1 MKKSV
6 RTIKFPGEMILLG
19 TGTSVG
25 VPSLGCSC
33 SVCTGGD
40 PKNHRTRCSAI
51 LGLPEGN
58 LLLDT
63 SPDMRQQLLREGIG
77 IVHAVAYTH
86 EHADHIFGMDDLRL
100 FQFYLGHPV
109 PIFCEPFVEE
119 RLRKSFDY
127 AFSSV
132 KPTHAGAAPS
142 LEFHS
147 ISLEPFQT
155 LGAEVIPLR
164 LQHGPR
170 FQVLGFRVGN
180 VAYCT
185 DCNEVPVESQEKLQG
200 LDVLVLDGLRHRP
213 HVTHFTV
220 EQAVAMAES
229 LGAKKTYLTH
239 CSCDLDYSETNAA
252 LPDGIE
258 LAYDGLRIPLT

>member
-1 MKKSV
+1 
-6 RTIKFPGEMILLG
+6 MILLG

-25 VPSLGCSC
+25 VPSLGCAC
-33 SVCTGGD
+33 PVCISGD
-40 PKNHRTRCSAI
+40 PRNHRTRCSSI

-77 IVHAVAYTH
+77 LVHAVAYTH

-109 PIFCEPFVEE
+109 PIFCEPFVEQ

-127 AFSSV
+127 AFSDV
-132 KPTHAGAAPS
+132 KPTHPGAAPS
-142 LEFHS
+142 LEFHP
-147 ISLEPFQT
+147 IALEPFHA
-155 LGAEVIPLR
+155 LGAEITPIR
-164 LQHGPR
+164 LHHGPR
-170 FQVLGFRVGN
+170 FKVLGFRVGN

-185 DCNEVPVESQEKLQG
+185 DCNEIPSESQSKLEG
-200 LDVLVLDGLRHRP
+200 LDTLILDGLRHRP

-220 EQAVAMAES
+220 EQAVAMAEK
-229 LGAKKTYLTH
+229 LGAKQTYLTH
-239 CSCDLDYSETNAA
+239 CSCDLDYESTNSE
-252 LPDGIE
+252 LPPHIQLAHDGQ
-258 LAYDGLRIPLT
+258 RIPLT